1 MVLKDW
7 KLNPGNDG
15 LPPFT
20 AQPEEVFN
28 YYAFGMMIPGFF
40 SNATTEYRFGFNGML
55 SDDDVRDK
63 KYHYFKIMNNWLRL
77 ISKGWLVYTK
87 SLY

>member
-1 MVLKDW
+1 VRVVVSDW
-7 KLNPGNDG
+7 KLNPNNDA

-40 SNATTEYRFGFNGML
+40 SNRDPDFRFGFNGML
-55 SDDDVRDK
+55 RDDD
-63 KYHYFKIMNNWLRL
+63 IL
-77 ISKGWLVYTK
+77 
-87 SLY
+87 